1 VQVVATSET
10 IMFLAELKFAVGLM
24 TGVLAVFEIVVGLMV
39 VTEWVIGWRKKHRRS
54 KHGMSNPARV
64 ALASQPPILLL
75 IRYPAWVDGPAE
87 SEHRNSE
94 FLQ

>member
-1 VQVVATSET
+1 
-10 IMFLAELKFAVGLM
+10 MFLAGLKFAVGLM

-87 SEHRNSE
+87 SEHRKSE
-94 FLQ
+94 SMK